1 MLVVR
6 GLLYKE
12 KTLDDFDIDG
22 DDSIFKKFFELLLT
36 MDGTRVTDLNVED
49 NITSMF
55 NDACYICT
63 VAMIIKRPALQL
75 GYFRELCNQKTFKGT
90 YYSTNEARADVV
102 LCMVYFLLKHCSEGN
117 DKTKNLMSVIDT
129 NLRERSRE
137 SYDRYER
144 FFNVCNSFDGML
156 SPGYFNKITITPEVL
171 ENMNTNWKTIT
182 GNFDK
187 KQLSELVSYWKD
199 PHQRNLIID
208 AIEEELNSTLFD
220 DDLPF

>member
-1 MLVVR
+1 
-6 GLLYKE
+6 
-12 KTLDDFDIDG
+12 
-22 DDSIFKKFFELLLT
+22 
-36 MDGTRVTDLNVED
+36 
-49 NITSMF
+49 
-55 NDACYICT
+55 
-63 VAMIIKRPALQL
+63 
-75 GYFRELCNQKTFKGT
+75 
-90 YYSTNEARADVV
+90 
-102 LCMVYFLLKHCSEGN
+102 
-117 DKTKNLMSVIDT
+117 
-129 NLRERSRE
+129 
-137 SYDRYER
+137 
-144 FFNVCNSFDGML
+144 ML